1 MSVIA
6 STILKDAA
14 GLVDGPRA
22 NSHGDKRTNMQNTA
36 DIWNAMLRIKLRIR
50 ANLAVSDLLDPVDV
64 ANMME
69 AFKIARRY
77 SGAHNI
83 DDYLDGAGYAA
94 VAGEIAD
101 ALNLK
106 GEKP

>member
-22 NSHGDKRTNMQNTA
+22 NSHGDKLTNMQNTA
-36 DIWNAMLRIKLRIR
+36 DIWNALLRIKLR
-50 ANLAVSDLLDPVDV
+50 AVNLAALDLLGPVDV
-64 ANMME
+64 ASMME